1 LWRSWRGREKRS
13 DDVAEMLSEEE
24 LAVFDLLTRQLLNT
38 LKSERLVLDWR
49 KRQQSRAAVQLTI
62 ADVLEQAYTD
72 ELYEAKVKAVYEHVY
87 DVYAGRSVSVYGSK
101 TIDKEQEVL

>member
-1 LWRSWRGREKRS
+1 
-13 DDVAEMLSEEE
+13 MLTEEE
-24 LAVFDLLTRQLLNT
+24 LAVFDLLTRQLLDP

-62 ADVLEQAYTD
+62 ADVLEQLPQAYTD

-87 DVYAGRSVSVYGSK
+87 DAYAGRSVSVYDVG
-101 TIDKEQEVL
+101 

>member
-1 LWRSWRGREKRS
+1 
-13 DDVAEMLSEEE
+13 VAEMLSEEE

-62 ADVLEQAYTD
+62 ADVLEQLPQAYTD

-87 DVYAGRSVSVYGSK
+87 DAYGGRSVSVYG
-101 TIDKEQEVL
+101 VG